1 MRKCKKIAKK
11 INAKKKRVNI
21 RSHNLWNLAAERLR
35 WMGFDNRLVI
45 DCFTNVAT
53 YMVIFLQMID
63 SEVRNMNLLHYI
75 RVHFQKWISWVFG
88 SPRTSCTTSGWP
100 VRPQEKSGSLI
111 QAYMPFESS
120 EVSSNQPDGVRK
132 SSVQTFLGQFVL
144 VFHKY

>member
-63 SEVRNMNLLHYI
+63 SEVKILNLLHYI
-75 RVHFQKWISWVFG
+75 QVHFQKWISWVFG
-88 SPRTSCTTSGWP
+88 FPRTSCTTSGWP
-100 VRPQEKSGSLI
+100 VRPSARKIWITYTGIHAFWIIRGVIKPTRWCQEVLC
-111 QAYMPFESS
+111 
-120 EVSSNQPDGVRK
+120 PDLSRPICPCF
-132 SSVQTFLGQFVL
+132 S
-144 VFHKY
+144 